1 MSDLRQYIEKRKAK
15 DIDFA
20 ANYEEGFE
28 NFRIGLILKQARES
42 SGMTQEELAA
52 KMKTT
57 KSVISRIENHS
68 DDIKLS
74 TLTKAARALG
84 KNLTIN
90 LF

>member
-42 SGMTQEELAA
+42 SGMTQEEFAA